1 MVGRQAEAKD
11 FIWSIRS
18 PGHVRECVIVWCVG
32 NFTMR
37 DLCVDSN
44 QNKTSLYLLRV
55 GAAIPLQRV
64 ADMIGWEAKLK
75 SGRLGKLKAAAF
87 RRRRFS
93 PY

>member
-1 MVGRQAEAKD
+1 M
-11 FIWSIRS
+11 
-18 PGHVRECVIVWCVG
+18 CVG
-32 NFTMR
+32 VIRTVR
-37 DLCVDSN
+37 AVTLLCVWAGANLQSK
-44 QNKTSLYLLRV
+44 QTSLYLLRV

-87 RRRRFS
+87 RQRRFS